1 MLYLLIGLAE
11 GVALVTVFTWVW
23 ALFEKRFGVF
33 LAGVGSMAVNA
44 VVVLAGGWLCA
55 MLVIRGHKPLFGNL
69 AVAGIVGLA
78 VGVMTALSVRKLS
91 RHRSGDAV
99 GRLQ

>member
-44 VVVLAGGWLCA
+44 VVVLAGG
-55 MLVIRGHKPLFGNL
+55 L
-69 AVAGIVGLA
+69 AVRNARDTRPQA
-78 VGVMTALSVRKLS
+78 VVR
-91 RHRSGDAV
+91 
-99 GRLQ
+99 